1 MPLFGG
7 TKGTQRPPVAADI
20 ENQQQ
25 GQESP
30 SSENDKALEIN
41 GNGEVHENDEKL
53 SHSVEEDVE
62 ASLARQAEVYM
73 KSVATF
79 SRAFL
84 DDDASDISMAERQL
98 SIRKTKSMFDLDD
111 DVRYFTDKKIKVSL
125 KFEHLTYYVYTKK
138 RGIGSRFS
146 KHEPDKRTILN
157 DITAEVP
164 AGRLV
169 AVMGPTGCGKTSLI
183 NALAGRLQ
191 AGGMLEGEI
200 LVNEKPREKSFMAIV
215 AYVMQDDVLFPNLTV
230 YETFEFA
237 ARMRLPKKIPNKVKA
252 KLVDGII
259 NELGLSKAKGTRIGN
274 AIYRGVSGGER
285 KRTNIGIELL
295 SGASLIF
302 LDEPTSGLD
311 AFQAMNVMESLWT
324 LSAGGR
330 TIITTIHQPRSS
342 IFKMFDILLLLS
354 EGNTMYYGP
363 AKDAVHF
370 FSDAQFKCPVNFNPA
385 DFFLDVVSMDFRS
398 KEAED
403 SSRKRIQL
411 LTSHFSAVRHKY
423 ETCISQ
429 ACRSSFDDVDY
440 SKKEIVMFPND
451 PFTEFGLLLRRAWK
465 QQSRDILPLAITLIQ
480 TVVIGFI
487 LAAIYSDMGSSST
500 PIQDETGILFFV
512 TIFSAFGAM
521 FQALNTF
528 PVDRSVVN
536 RERASKMY
544 HVMPYYLAR
553 FICDIP
559 VRVGQGLLFG
569 CIVYWIVGLN
579 PAASAF
585 FIFCALL
592 IVEGLTAQGFGI
604 CISAVCPNEK
614 VSFALAPAITVVLI
628 LVGGFYVNQD
638 AVPVWISWLK
648 YISHLYWAY
657 MGLAINDFSG
667 RTGWNDCLQTI
678 NSTCIEY
685 KEIAGDQILERLG
698 FNPDHL
704 WLSFVALIGLLIFY
718 NFMGYFFLRLSK
730 PRTMPLTAIKKTS
743 KKGD

>member
-1 MPLFGG
+1 MGLFR
-7 TKGTQRPPVAADI
+7 KHDRQDQEDADI
-20 ENQQQ
+20 ENQE
-25 GQESP
+25 GNESP
-30 SSENDKALEIN
+30 TLEKNAN
-41 GNGEVHENDEKL
+41 GLEKL
-53 SHSVEEDVE
+53 SQHVTEEEVEVR
-62 ASLARQAEVYM
+62 LAEQAEQYM

-79 SRAFL
+79 SKAFL
-84 DDDASDISMAERQL
+84 EDDSDELSVAERQL
-98 SIRKTKSMFDLDD
+98 SLRKTKSMFDLDD
-111 DVRYFTDKKIKVSL
+111 DVRFFIDRKIKVSL
-125 KFEHLTYYVYTKK
+125 KFENLTYYVYTKK
-138 RGIGSRFS
+138 RGLFSRNKS
-146 KHEPDKRTILN
+146 SEKRTILN
-157 DITAEVP
+157 NITAEVP

-191 AGGMLEGEI
+191 AGGVLEGEI
-200 LVNEKPREKSFMAIV
+200 LVNEKPRDKSFMALV

-237 ARMRLPKKIPNKVKA
+237 ARMRLPKKIPNAVKA

-324 LSAGGR
+324 LSSGGR

-370 FSDAQFKCPVNFNPA
+370 FSDAKFKCPMNFNPA

-403 SSRKRIQL
+403 SSRERIQL
-411 LTSHFSAVRHKY
+411 INSHFLSLRDKY
-423 ETCISQ
+423 ETCITQ

-451 PFTEFGLLLRRAWK
+451 PFTEFGLLLKRAWK
-465 QQSRDILPLAITLIQ
+465 QQSRDILPLAITFIQ

-487 LAAIYSDMGSSST
+487 LAAIYSDMENSLT
-500 PIQDETGILFFV
+500 PVQDEIGILFFV

-544 HVMPYYLAR
+544 HLLPYYFAR

-559 VRVGQGLLFG
+559 ARVGQGLLFG

-604 CISAVCPNEK
+604 CISAVAPNEK

-628 LVGGFYVNQD
+628 LVSGFYVNQD

-648 YISHLYWAY
+648 YISHLYWAF
-657 MGLAINDFSG
+657 MGLSINDFGG
-667 RTGWNDCLQTI
+667 RTGWI
-678 NSTCIEY
+678 VPSTDNPESTQIET
-685 KEIAGDQILERLG
+685 GDLILKRLG
-698 FNPDHL
+698 FNPSQL
-704 WLSFVALIGLLIFY
+704 WLSFVALLGLLLFY

-730 PRTMPLTAIKKTS
+730 QKTMPLTAIKQHS
-743 KKGD
+743 KKIN

>member
-1 MPLFGG
+1 MRFFRGSQDEEQKDMHGDL
-7 TKGTQRPPVAADI
+7 
-20 ENQQQ
+20 ESQQQ
-25 GQESP
+25 GKESP
-30 SSENDKALEIN
+30 SSEISNGLEMHHH
-41 GNGEVHENDEKL
+41 GGMEEEKL
-53 SHSVEEDVE
+53 SHGTEEDIE
-62 ASLARQAEVYM
+62 LRLSRQAENYM

-79 SRAFL
+79 SKAFL
-84 DDDASDISMAERQL
+84 EDDGDSMSISERQL
-98 SIRKTKSMFDLDD
+98 SLRKTKSMFDLDD
-111 DVRYFTDKKIKVSL
+111 DVRFFIDKKIKVSL
-125 KFEHLTYYVYTKK
+125 KFEHLTYYVYPKK
-138 RGIGSRFS
+138 QSIVSRFQR
-146 KHEPDKRTILN
+146 KEKEKRTILD

-183 NALAGRLQ
+183 NALAGRLE
-191 AGGMLEGEI
+191 AGGVLEGEI
-200 LVNEKPREKSFMAIV
+200 LVNDKPRDKSFMALV

-237 ARMRLPKKIPNKVKA
+237 ARMRLPKKIPNRVKK

-324 LSAGGR
+324 LSSGGR

-354 EGNTMYYGP
+354 EGKTMYYGP

-370 FSDAQFKCPVNFNPA
+370 FSEAQFKCPVNYNPA

-398 KEAED
+398 KEAEE
-403 SSRKRIQL
+403 SSRERIQL
-411 LTSHFSAVRHKY
+411 LNSHFLSVRGKY
-423 ETCISQ
+423 ETCIIQS
-429 ACRSSFDDVDY
+429 CRSSFDDVDY

-451 PFTEFGLLLRRAWK
+451 PFTEFGLLLKRAWK
-465 QQSRDILPLAITLIQ
+465 QQSRDVLPLAITFIQ

-487 LAAIYSDMGSSST
+487 LAAIYSDMGNSAT
-500 PIQDETGILFFV
+500 PVQDEIGILFFV

-544 HVMPYYLAR
+544 HVLPYYFAR
-553 FICDIP
+553 FICDVP
-559 VRVGQGLLFG
+559 ARVGQGLLFG

-604 CISAVCPNEK
+604 CISAVAPNEK

-628 LVGGFYVNQD
+628 LVSGFYVNQD

-648 YISHLYWAY
+648 YISHLYWAF
-657 MGLAINDFSG
+657 MGLSINDFGG
-667 RTGWNDCLQTI
+667 RTGWLVPLPGSNDT
-678 NSTCIEY
+678 SF
-685 KEIAGDQILERLG
+685 KEVETGDQILNRIG
-698 FNPDHL
+698 FNPNDL
-704 WLSFVALIGLLIFY
+704 WLSFVALLGLLLFY

-730 PRTMPLTAIKKTS
+730 PKTMSLTAIKRTQ
-743 KKGD
+743 KKVN

>member
-1 MPLFGG
+1 MGLFR
-7 TKGTQRPPVAADI
+7 KHDRQDQEDADI
-20 ENQQQ
+20 ENQE
-25 GQESP
+25 GNESP
-30 SSENDKALEIN
+30 TLEKNAN
-41 GNGEVHENDEKL
+41 GLEKL
-53 SHSVEEDVE
+53 SQHVTEEEVEVR
-62 ASLARQAEVYM
+62 LAEQAEQYM

-79 SRAFL
+79 SKAFL
-84 DDDASDISMAERQL
+84 EDDSDELSVAERQL
-98 SIRKTKSMFDLDD
+98 SLRKTKSMFDLDD
-111 DVRYFTDKKIKVSL
+111 DVRFFIDRKIKVSL
-125 KFEHLTYYVYTKK
+125 KFENLTYYVYTKK
-138 RGIGSRFS
+138 RGLFSRNKS
-146 KHEPDKRTILN
+146 SEKRTILN
-157 DITAEVP
+157 NITAEVP

-191 AGGMLEGEI
+191 AGGVLEGEI
-200 LVNEKPREKSFMAIV
+200 LVNEKPRDKSFMALV

-237 ARMRLPKKIPNKVKA
+237 ARMRLPKKIPNAVKA

-324 LSAGGR
+324 LSSGGR
-330 TIITTIHQPRSS
+330 TIIKTIHQPRSS

-370 FSDAQFKCPVNFNPA
+370 FSDAKFKCPMNFNPA

-403 SSRKRIQL
+403 SSRERIQL
-411 LTSHFSAVRHKY
+411 INSHFLSLRDKY
-423 ETCISQ
+423 ETCITQ

-451 PFTEFGLLLRRAWK
+451 PFTEFGLLLKRAWK
-465 QQSRDILPLAITLIQ
+465 QQSRDILPLAITFIQ

-487 LAAIYSDMGSSST
+487 LAAIYSDMENSLT
-500 PIQDETGILFFV
+500 PVQDEIGILFFV

-544 HVMPYYLAR
+544 HLLPYYFAR

-559 VRVGQGLLFG
+559 ARVGQGLLFG

-604 CISAVCPNEK
+604 CISAVAPNEK

-628 LVGGFYVNQD
+628 LVSGFYVNQD

-648 YISHLYWAY
+648 YISHLYWAFI
-657 MGLAINDFSG
+657 GLSINDFGG
-667 RTGWNDCLQTI
+667 RTGWI
-678 NSTCIEY
+678 VPSTDNPESTQIET
-685 KEIAGDQILERLG
+685 GDLILKRLG
-698 FNPDHL
+698 FNPSQL
-704 WLSFVALIGLLIFY
+704 WLSFVALLGLLLFY

-730 PRTMPLTAIKKTS
+730 QKTMPLTAIKQHS
-743 KKGD
+743 KKIN

>member
-1 MPLFGG
+1 MGLFR
-7 TKGTQRPPVAADI
+7 KDEKNDLREPDV
-20 ENQQQ
+20 ENQE
-25 GQESP
+25 GDESP
-30 SSENDKALEIN
+30 TLEEKTN
-41 GNGEVHENDEKL
+41 GLEKL
-53 SHSVEEDVE
+53 SNEVAEEEVE
-62 ASLARQAEVYM
+62 ARLARQAEDYM

-79 SRAFL
+79 SKAFL
-84 DDDASDISMAERQL
+84 EDDSDMLSVAERQM
-98 SIRKTKSMFDLDD
+98 SFRKSKSMFDMDD
-111 DVRYFTDKKIKVSL
+111 DIRYFIDKKIKVSL
-125 KFEHLTYYVYTKK
+125 KFENLTYYVHTKK
-138 RGIGSRFS
+138 GSMFS
-146 KHEPDKRTILN
+146 RRKQTEKRTILN
-157 DITAEVP
+157 NITAEVP

-191 AGGMLEGEI
+191 AGGVLEGDI
-200 LVNEKPREKSFMAIV
+200 LVNEKPRDKSFMALV

-237 ARMRLPKKIPNKVKA
+237 ARMRLPKKIPNAVKA

-274 AIYRGVSGGER
+274 AMYRGVSGGER

-324 LSAGGR
+324 LSSGGR
-330 TIITTIHQPRSS
+330 TIISTIHQPRSS

-370 FSDAQFKCPVNFNPA
+370 FADAKFTCPLNFNPA

-398 KEAED
+398 KEAEE
-403 SSRKRIQL
+403 SSRERIQL
-411 LTSHFSAVRHKY
+411 INSHFLSRRDKY
-423 ETCISQ
+423 EACITQ

-440 SKKEIVMFPND
+440 SKKEIVIFPND
-451 PFTEFGLLLRRAWK
+451 PLTEFGLLLKRAWK
-465 QQSRDILPLAITLIQ
+465 QQSRDILPLAITFIQ

-487 LAAIYSDMGSSST
+487 LAAIYSDMENSKT
-500 PIQDETGILFFV
+500 PVQDEIGILFFV

-544 HVMPYYLAR
+544 HLLPYYLAR

-559 VRVGQGLLFG
+559 ARVGQGLLFG

-585 FIFCALL
+585 FIFCAML

-604 CISAVCPNEK
+604 CISAISPNEK

-628 LVGGFYVNQD
+628 LVSGFYVNQD

-648 YISHLYWAY
+648 YISHLYWAF
-657 MGLAINDFSG
+657 MGLSINDFGG
-667 RTGWNDCLQTI
+667 RTGWQVP
-678 NSTCIEY
+678 STCGTGTTDIS
-685 KEIAGDQILERLG
+685 GDDILSQRLG
-698 FNPDHL
+698 FNPSQL
-704 WLSFVALIGLLIFY
+704 WLSFVALVGLLLFY

-730 PRTMPLTAIKKTS
+730 QKTMPLTAIKRHA
-743 KKGD
+743 KKIN

>member
-1 MPLFGG
+1 MNTSPDFLTIYTTQVNMGLFR
-7 TKGTQRPPVAADI
+7 KDEKHDQDHAEVD
-20 ENQQQ
+20 NQE
-25 GQESP
+25 GDESP
-30 SSENDKALEIN
+30 TLEK
-41 GNGEVHENDEKL
+41 GEHGMEKL
-53 SHSVEEDVE
+53 PEQGTENNVELRL
-62 ASLARQAEVYM
+62 SRQAEEYM

-79 SRAFL
+79 SKAFL
-84 DDDASDISMAERQL
+84 EDDSDELSIAERQL
-98 SIRKTKSMFDLDD
+98 SLRKTKSMFDLDD
-111 DVRYFTDKKIKVSL
+111 DVAFFTDRKIKVSL
-125 KFEHLTYYVYTKK
+125 KFENLTYYVYTKK
-138 RGIGSRFS
+138 RGLFSRNV
-146 KHEPDKRTILN
+146 KAEKRTIL
-157 DITAEVP
+157 DSISAEVP

-183 NALAGRLQ
+183 NALAGRLP
-191 AGGMLEGEI
+191 AGGMLEGDI
-200 LVNEKPREKSFMAIV
+200 LINNKPRDKSFMALV

-237 ARMRLPKKIPNKVKA
+237 ARMRLPKKIPNSVKA

-259 NELGLSKAKGTRIGN
+259 NELGLSKARETRIGN

-324 LSAGGR
+324 LSSGGR
-330 TIITTIHQPRSS
+330 TIISTIHQPRSS

-354 EGNTMYYGP
+354 EGKTMYYGP

-370 FSDAQFKCPVNFNPA
+370 FSDAKFVCPVNYNPA
-385 DFFLDVVSMDFRS
+385 DFFLDVVSMDYRS
-398 KEAED
+398 KEAEE
-403 SSRKRIQL
+403 SSRERIQL
-411 LTSHFSAVRHKY
+411 LNSHFTSVREKY
-423 ETCISQ
+423 ETCIIQ
-429 ACRSSFDDVDY
+429 ACGTSIDDVDY

-451 PFTEFGLLLRRAWK
+451 PFTEFGLLLKRAWK
-465 QQSRDILPLAITLIQ
+465 QQSRDILPLAITFIQ

-487 LAAIYSDMGSSST
+487 LAAIYSDMENSQT
-500 PIQDETGILFFV
+500 PVQDEIGILFFV

-544 HVMPYYLAR
+544 HVLPYYFAR

-559 VRVGQGLLFG
+559 TRVGQGLLFG

-604 CISAVCPNEK
+604 TISAIAPNEK

-628 LVGGFYVNQD
+628 LVSGFYVNQD

-648 YISHLYWAY
+648 YISHLYWAF
-657 MGLAINDFSG
+657 MGLSINDFGG
-667 RTGWNDCLQTI
+667 RTGWLVPSSNNTAI
-678 NSTCIEY
+678 REVET
-685 KEIAGDQILERLG
+685 GDLILRRLG

-704 WLSFVALIGLLIFY
+704 WLSFVALLGLLLFY

-730 PRTMPLTAIKKTS
+730 PKTMSLTAIKRQS
-743 KKGD
+743 KKIN

>member
-1 MPLFGG
+1 MGLLR
-7 TKGTQRPPVAADI
+7 KHDRQDQEDADI
-20 ENQQQ
+20 ENQE
-25 GQESP
+25 GNESP
-30 SSENDKALEIN
+30 TLEKNAN
-41 GNGEVHENDEKL
+41 GLEKL
-53 SHSVEEDVE
+53 SQHVTEEEVEVR
-62 ASLARQAEVYM
+62 LAEQAEQYM

-79 SRAFL
+79 SKAFL
-84 DDDASDISMAERQL
+84 EDDSDELSVAERQL
-98 SIRKTKSMFDLDD
+98 SLRKTKSMFDLDD
-111 DVRYFTDKKIKVSL
+111 DVRFFIDRKIKVSL
-125 KFEHLTYYVYTKK
+125 KFENLTYYVYTKK
-138 RGIGSRFS
+138 RGLFSRNKS
-146 KHEPDKRTILN
+146 SEKRTILN
-157 DITAEVP
+157 NITAEVP

-191 AGGMLEGEI
+191 AGGVLEGEI
-200 LVNEKPREKSFMAIV
+200 LVNEKPRDKSFMALV

-237 ARMRLPKKIPNKVKA
+237 ARMRLPKKIPNAVKA

-324 LSAGGR
+324 LSSGGR

-370 FSDAQFKCPVNFNPA
+370 FSDAKFKCPMNFNPA

-403 SSRKRIQL
+403 SSRERIQL
-411 LTSHFSAVRHKY
+411 INSHFLSLRDKY
-423 ETCISQ
+423 ETCITQ

-451 PFTEFGLLLRRAWK
+451 PFTEFGLLLKRAWK
-465 QQSRDILPLAITLIQ
+465 QQSRDILPLAITFIQ

-487 LAAIYSDMGSSST
+487 LAAIYSDMENSLT
-500 PIQDETGILFFV
+500 PVQDEIGILFFV

-544 HVMPYYLAR
+544 HLLPYYFAR

-559 VRVGQGLLFG
+559 ARVGQGLLFG

-604 CISAVCPNEK
+604 CISAVAPNEK

-628 LVGGFYVNQD
+628 LVSGFYVNQD

-648 YISHLYWAY
+648 YISHLYWAF
-657 MGLAINDFSG
+657 MGLSINDFGG
-667 RTGWNDCLQTI
+667 RTGWI
-678 NSTCIEY
+678 VPSTDNPESTQIET
-685 KEIAGDQILERLG
+685 GDLILKRLG
-698 FNPDHL
+698 FNPSQL
-704 WLSFVALIGLLIFY
+704 WLSFVALLGLLLFY

-730 PRTMPLTAIKKTS
+730 QKTMPLTAIKQHS
-743 KKGD
+743 KKIN